1 MWHRRRQSKTRKSLR
16 SAGGPS
22 QLQVCVGVGHS
33 CLTTAGTTPA
43 HVGTAANALV
53 LAHQPLI
60 ALISVCRSSPS
71 GGTISACFKILDIL
85 ESQMTRAQHSVASP
99 RVVCIEDFRPIARQ
113 RVPKSVFDYLD
124 GGAEGEVT
132 LRENCRVF
140 NDVTFRARHAV
151 AVPGCDL
158 HTRVLGF
165 DLSLPF
171 LLAPVGYSRLM
182 HPGGEVAAARAAGK
196 AGTGYILSTIS
207 GHKLEDVKAGS
218 SGPVFYQLYLMGG
231 RGAAEAVI
239 ERARVAGFSAL
250 VVTIDTPVSGIRE
263 RDYRNGMKE
272 LISGGLLEKI
282 PYIPQ
287 ILARPGW
294 LLEYLLDGGLPGL
307 PNVVIPGKGP
317 MPLVDINAALAES
330 TPTWADLRWI
340 REIWK
345 GPIVI
350 KGVLTADDARRAVDE
365 GVAAISVSN
374 HGGRQLD
381 GLPASL
387 RALPEVVN
395 AVQGRIEVLMDGG
408 IRRGTDIA
416 KALCMGARAV
426 LCGRAYAY
434 GLAAAGE
441 AGVERAIQILR
452 ADLERTLRL
461 LGCPSVTALDRS
473 YVNVP
478 KSWEAS

>member
-1 MWHRRRQSKTRKSLR
+1 
-16 SAGGPS
+16 
-22 QLQVCVGVGHS
+22 
-33 CLTTAGTTPA
+33 
-43 HVGTAANALV
+43 
-53 LAHQPLI
+53 
-60 ALISVCRSSPS
+60 
-71 GGTISACFKILDIL
+71 
-85 ESQMTRAQHSVASP
+85 MTRAARSVASP
-99 RVVCIEDFRPIARQ
+99 RVVAIEDFRPIARH

-140 NDVTFRARHAV
+140 NDVTFRPRHAV
-151 AVPGCDL
+151 VVPECNL
-158 HTRVLGF
+158 CTRVLGV
-165 DLSLPF
+165 DLKLPF

-182 HPGGEVAAARAAGK
+182 HPGGEVAAARAAGR

-207 GHKLEDVKAGS
+207 GHKLEDVKAAS
-218 SGPVFYQLYLMGG
+218 TGPVFYQLYLMGG
-231 RGAAEAVI
+231 RGAAEAAI
-239 ERARVAGFSAL
+239 ERARVAGFHAL

-272 LISGGLLEKI
+272 LISGGPLAKV
-282 PYIPQ
+282 PFVPQ
-287 ILARPGW
+287 VLARPGW
-294 LLEYLLDGGLPGL
+294 LFEYLMDGGLPGL
-307 PNVVIPGKGP
+307 PNVVIPGKGQ
-317 MPLVDINAALAES
+317 MPLVDINKALAES
-330 TPTWADLRWI
+330 APTWADLKWI

-350 KGVLTADDARRAVDE
+350 KGVLTSDDARRAVDE

-387 RALPEVVN
+387 RALPEVVE
-395 AVQGRIEVLMDGG
+395 AVKGRIEVFMDGG

-416 KALCMGARAV
+416 KALCMGANAV

-441 AGVERAIQILR
+441 AGVDRAIEILT

-461 LGCPSVTALDRS
+461 LGCGSVAELDRS

-478 KSWEAS
+478 REWGG

>member
-1 MWHRRRQSKTRKSLR
+1 
-16 SAGGPS
+16 
-22 QLQVCVGVGHS
+22 
-33 CLTTAGTTPA
+33 
-43 HVGTAANALV
+43 
-53 LAHQPLI
+53 
-60 ALISVCRSSPS
+60 
-71 GGTISACFKILDIL
+71 
-85 ESQMTRAQHSVASP
+85 MTRAARSVASP

-132 LRENCRVF
+132 LRENCRIF
-140 NDVTFRARHAV
+140 SDVTFRPRHAV
-151 AVPGCDL
+151 AVPQCNL
-158 HTRVLGF
+158 RTRVLGF
-165 DLSLPF
+165 DLALPF

-182 HPGGEVAAARAAGK
+182 HPGGEVAAARAAGR

-207 GHKLEDVKAGS
+207 GHRLEDVKAGS
-218 SGPVFYQLYLMGG
+218 AGPVFYQLYLMGG

-272 LISGGLLEKI
+272 LISGGPLAKI
-282 PYIPQ
+282 PYLPQ
-287 ILARPGW
+287 ILSRPGW
-294 LLEYLLDGGLPGL
+294 VIEYLLDGGLPGL

-345 GPIVI
+345 GPIVV

-381 GLPASL
+381 GVPASL
-387 RALPEVVN
+387 RALPEVVE
-395 AVQGRIEVLMDGG
+395 AVKGRIEVLMDGG
-408 IRRGTDIA
+408 IRRGTDIV

-441 AGVERAIQILR
+441 AGVDRAIEILR
-452 ADLERTLRL
+452 TDLERTLRL
-461 LGCPSVTALDRS
+461 LGCASVGELDGS

-478 KSWEAS
+478 KSWDVGG